1 MIDGTPW
8 RYNSATMH
16 PSHPLDSAA
25 AWLAARRST
34 VALLV
39 PLVGAGGFILERL
52 LVQGG
57 WAAAHPLLGE
67 VAAALGAA
75 SRFPPLLV
83 AANVVMAL
91 PLILGLRRVWDRRS
105 LAGIALLA
113 LWSYLIEG
121 IGVQTGWPYG
131 PFQYAMGLEPLLL
144 GIVPLA
150 LPLFW
155 LPMILSSRLL
165 AGRILAW
172 RIPTRHGSGPA
183 DRPTASPWATLL
195 LSSLILVLLDGVL
208 DPPAVGLGFWAYAEG
223 GAYYGVPASNY
234 LGWCFSGLVAQGILL
249 ATLPSRRL
257 SGAAPEA
264 WSTDSLRAFL
274 LFWGPVAF
282 ALGQAGP
289 AALALGLLALEWWLG
304 RSIEIA
310 RDADFMR

>member
-1 MIDGTPW
+1 MP
-8 RYNSATMH
+8 
-16 PSHPLDSAA
+16 PPHPLDPAA

-34 VALLV
+34 VAVLV
-39 PLVGAGGFILERL
+39 PLVGAGGFVLERL
-52 LVQGG
+52 LVQRG
-57 WAAAHPLLGE
+57 WAAISPVMGA
-67 VAAALGAA
+67 VADGLHAA

-83 AANVVMAL
+83 AANLVMAL
-91 PLILGLRRVWDRRS
+91 PLVLGLRRAWDRRS
-105 LAGIALLA
+105 LAGIVLLA

-121 IGVQTGWPYG
+121 IGVRTGWPYG

-165 AGRILAW
+165 AGRLLARW
-172 RIPTRHGSGPA
+172 MSIRPGIKPSERRPAGPLA
-183 DRPTASPWATLL
+183 ILL
-195 LSSLILVLLDGVL
+195 LSTLILVLLDAVL

-249 ATLPSRRL
+249 AALPERRL
-257 SGAAPEA
+257 AAAAPEA

-274 LFWGPVAF
+274 HFWGLVAV
-282 ALGQAGP
+282 ALGQVGP
-289 AALALGLLALEWWLG
+289 VALALGLLALDRRLSRPG
-304 RSIEIA
+304 GIV
-310 RDADFMR
+310 

>member
-1 MIDGTPW
+1 MNP
-8 RYNSATMH
+8 SAA
-16 PSHPLDSAA
+16 PPHPLDSAA

-67 VAAALGAA
+67 VAAALGAT

-91 PLILGLRRVWDRRS
+91 PLVLGLRRAWDRRS

-121 IGVQTGWPYG
+121 IGVRTGWPYG

-165 AGRILAW
+165 AGRLLEV
-172 RIPTRHGSGPA
+172 RISTRRGSGPS
-183 DRPTASPWATLL
+183 DQRTAGPWAILL
-195 LSSLILVLLDGVL
+195 LSTLILVFLDGVL
-208 DPPAVGLGFWAYAEG
+208 DPPAVGLGFWAYVEG

-234 LGWCFSGLVAQGILL
+234 LGWCFSGLVAQAILM
-249 ATLPSRRL
+249 AALPERRL
-257 SGAAPEA
+257 AAAAPEV

-274 LFWGPVAF
+274 HFWGLIAA
-282 ALGQAGP
+282 ALGQVGP
-289 AALALGLLALEWWLG
+289 VALALGLLALDRRLSRPG
-304 RSIEIA
+304 EIV
-310 RDADFMR
+310 